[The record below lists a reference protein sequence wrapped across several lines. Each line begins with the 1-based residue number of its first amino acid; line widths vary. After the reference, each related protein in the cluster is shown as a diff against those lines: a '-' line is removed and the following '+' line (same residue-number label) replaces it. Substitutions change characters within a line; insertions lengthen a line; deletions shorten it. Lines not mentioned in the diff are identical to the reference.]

1 MIQGKA
7 RIGVELDTAEA
18 LRQLQALQAGIGT
31 GGASPGSSGTVPGSP
46 ARPAPRAP
54 VVMPPGAAGGAGG
67 GILAPVG
74 GMAGAA
80 AIAALA
86 VTLKDAIKDG
96 MAPLKNIASELSNAV
111 RRGLDEVTGGFVSK
125 IGTEGR
131 ALEAAREKTMD
142 FGRETFGR
150 ASPETLDAYMRMQ
163 YGLALMREQG
173 ARKAEDV
180 AKAGPWTTLGGIG
193 R

>member
-7 RIGVELDTAEA
+7 RIGVELDTEEA
-18 LRQLQALQAGIGT
+18 LRQLQALQGSIGP
-31 GGASPGSSGTVPGSP
+31 GGSGGGTVNVPGSP
-46 ARPAPRAP
+46 ARPPPRVP
-54 VVMPPGAAGGAGG
+54 VSLPPSAGG
-67 GILAPVG
+67 GGGFLAPVG

-80 AIAALA
+80 ALAALA

-96 MAPLKNIASELSNAV
+96 MAPLKNIAGELSNAV
-111 RRGLDEVTGGFVSK
+111 RRGLDDLTGGAVSK
-125 IGTEGR
+125 MGTEGR
-131 ALEAAREKTMD
+131 ALEAAREKTME

-150 ASPETLDAYMRMQ
+150 ASPETIDAYMRMQ
-163 YGLALMREQG
+163 YGLLLMKEQG

-180 AKAGPWTTLGGIG
+180 VKAGPWTTLGGIG